1 MEYKLDNFSGPLD
14 LLLSLISAHKLDILD
29 IEISLLLEQYL
40 SAIEDMKIIDY
51 DEASEFLEMAARL
64 IYIKTLS
71 LLPKS
76 TEAKEEKQKLT
87 RELIDYAECKRL
99 AGILRD
105 VFQNDIFTRPAMK
118 LPKNPLHKRIYSM
131 DLLNAIYLKI
141 PERQMK
147 IKPLRQPFDMLNV
160 PVTSVISKGVYILRL
175 LIRDRKTLLE
185 EIYSKMQ
192 TKSDKVAA
200 FLAVLELTKI
210 KRIRLD
216 EDNTWIM
223 LNMKNE

>member
-29 IEISLLLEQYL
+29 IPISILLEQYL
-40 SAIEDMKIIDY
+40 SAIEDMKLIDY

-105 VFQNDIFTRPAMK
+105 VYENDIFTRQPMK
-118 LPKNPLHKRIYSM
+118 LPKNFLHTRIYSM
-131 DLLNAIYLKI
+131 DIFNRIYLKI

-147 IKPLRQPFDMLNV
+147 AKHIRPSFEMLNV

-175 LIRDRKTLLE
+175 LIRDKKTNLE
-185 EIYSKMQ
+185 DIYKSMK
-192 TKSDKVAA
+192 TKSDRVAA

-216 EDNTWIM
+216 EENEYIT
-223 LNMKNE
+223 LNIKQ